1 MVYSTRL
8 ESVRAQALVGSN
20 PTSSAVFP
28 DKWCKNIAFPVENL
42 YDLSKMDY
50 IPSGLVFKTGPW
62 RDLGLVFYTGDFVAD
77 RNNQIDLWPN

>member
-20 PTSSAVFP
+20 PTSSALFP

-50 IPSGLVFKTGPW
+50 IPSGLVFKS
-62 RDLGLVFYTGDFVAD
+62 LVFYTGDFVAD